1 MVLRSHGKE
10 ESRYSMARVK
20 RDEKTEKEGGEDSE

>member
-10 ESRYSMARVK
+10 ESRYSMARVTRK
-20 RDEKTEKEGGEDSE
+20 KTEKEGGEDSE